1 MSCLDQVLLRPAI
14 GVPASNLDHGPNS
27 LTAHIGHTPL
37 LALKAD
43 AVNVSLYG
51 KAEWFNPSGSV
62 KDRSVFSILRTAEA
76 AGLLSGK
83 TILDATSGNA
93 GIAYAMMGS
102 SLGHKVTL
110 ALPKNAN
117 EERKRILRAY
127 GVKLVYTDPLEGSD
141 GAIRKARELYSENP
155 DEYFY
160 ADQYSNE
167 ASWRGHYETTGI
179 EIWEQTHGAVTHL
192 VAGVG
197 TGGTIMG
204 TGRRLKELNPQIK
217 IIAVQPDS
225 PFHGLEGLKHL
236 ETSMKPKIYD
246 PSFPDQTVKVAT
258 DRAQQIVRKLAR
270 EGVLIGPS
278 SGAALAAAETIA
290 NEADAGTIVAVLP
303 DGGERYLTERF
314 WEEEYNDRPHR

>member
-1 MSCLDQVLLRPAI
+1 MS
-14 GVPASNLDHGPNS
+14 VPASNLDHGPNS
-27 LTAHIGHTPL
+27 LTAYVGHTPL
-37 LALKAD
+37 LALKPDAD
-43 AVNVSLYG
+43 NVRLYG

-62 KDRSVFSILRTAEA
+62 KDRSVFSILKTAGA

-83 TILDATSGNA
+83 TILDSTSGNA
-93 GIAYAMMGS
+93 GIAYAMMGPC
-102 SLGHKVTL
+102 LGHNVTL
-110 ALPKNAN
+110 TIPKNVN
-117 EERKRILRAY
+117 EERKQVLRAY
-127 GVKLVYTDPLEGSD
+127 GVKLIYTDPLEGSD
-141 GAIRKARELYSENP
+141 GAMRKARELHAEKP

-167 ASWRGHYETTGI
+167 ANWRGHYETTGI

-204 TGRRLKELNPQIK
+204 TGRRLKQFNPEIK

-236 ETSMKPKIYD
+236 QTSIMPKIYD
-246 PSFPDQTVKVAT
+246 PDFPDQTVEVAT
-258 DRAQQIVRKLAR
+258 DMAQKVVRKLAR

-278 SGAALAAAETIA
+278 SGAALAASAIIA
-290 NEADAGTIVAVLP
+290 NDLDSGTIVTILP
-303 DGGERYLTERF
+303 DGGERYLSERF
-314 WEEEYNDRPHR
+314 WEEQ

>member
-1 MSCLDQVLLRPAI
+1 MLLRPAVS
-14 GVPASNLDHGPNS
+14 VPASNVDHGPNS
-27 LTAHIGHTPL
+27 LTAHVGRTPL

-43 AVNVSLYG
+43 AVNVRLYG

-62 KDRSVFSILRTAEA
+62 KDRSVFSILKTAEA
-76 AGLLSGK
+76 VGLLSGK

-102 SLGHKVTL
+102 CLGHRVTL
-110 ALPKNAN
+110 TLPKNVN
-117 EERKRILRAY
+117 EERKRVLRAY
-127 GVKLVYTDPLEGSD
+127 GVELIYTDPLEGSD
-141 GAIRKARELYSENP
+141 GAIRKARELYAEKP
-155 DEYFY
+155 GEYFY

-167 ASWRGHYETTGI
+167 ANWRGHYETTGI

-204 TGRRLKELNPQIK
+204 TGRRLKQFNPQIK

-236 ETSMKPKIYD
+236 ETSMTPKIYD
-246 PSFPDQTVKVAT
+246 PNFPDQTVNVAT
-258 DRAQQIVRKLAR
+258 DVAQQIVRKLAR
-270 EGVLIGPS
+270 EGVLVGPS
-278 SGAALAAAETIA
+278 SGAALAASATIA
-290 NEADAGTIVAVLP
+290 NEANAGTIVTILP
-303 DGGERYLTERF
+303 DGGERYLSERF
-314 WEEEYNDRPHR
+314 WKEQ

>member
-1 MSCLDQVLLRPAI
+1 MLLRPAVS
-14 GVPASNLDHGPNS
+14 VPASNLDHGPNS
-27 LTAHIGHTPL
+27 LTAHVGHTPMV
-37 LALKAD
+37 ALKTD
-43 AVNVSLYG
+43 AVNVRLYG

-62 KDRSVFSILRTAEA
+62 KDRSVFSILKTAETG
-76 AGLLSGK
+76 GLLSGK
-83 TILDATSGNA
+83 TILDSTSGNA

-102 SLGHKVTL
+102 CLGHRVTL
-110 ALPKNAN
+110 TIPKNVN
-117 EERKRILRAY
+117 EERKRVLRAY
-127 GVKLVYTDPLEGSD
+127 GVELIYTDPLEGSD
-141 GAIRKARELYSENP
+141 GAMRKARELYAEKT

-167 ASWRGHYETTGI
+167 ANWRGHYETTGI
-179 EIWEQTHGAVTHL
+179 EIWEQTHGAVTHF

-204 TGRRLKELNPQIK
+204 TGKRLKQFNPHIQ

-236 ETSMKPKIYD
+236 ETSMIPKIYD
-246 PSFPDQTVKVAT
+246 PNFPDQTVKVAT
-258 DRAQQIVRKLAR
+258 DTAQQIVRKLAR

-278 SGAALAAAETIA
+278 SGAALAASTTIA
-290 NEADAGTIVAVLP
+290 DQIDTGTIVTILP

-314 WEEEYNDRPHR
+314 WEEP